1 MFNVSHLINEQLLN
15 VPIIGYKTKNTNI
28 WSIGYT
34 EWGISYFQEHNTY
47 ISSTGGMNRYFN
59 TTVPRR
65 GIMGLH
71 DMLYR
76 GPDGSRR
83 EYLFGT
89 FRRCNKTIS

>member
-1 MFNVSHLINEQLLN
+1 MFGGSHSIDEQLLN

-34 EWGISYFQEHNTY
+34 GWGIKYFKYHNTY
-47 ISSTGGMNRYFN
+47 ISNTEGMNRYFN
-59 TTVPRR
+59 TIVPRR
-65 GIMGLH
+65 GIMGLRK
-71 DMLYR
+71 MLY
-76 GPDGSRR
+76 GSSNGDRR